1 VALAAYD
8 APRTLVS
15 ATYHIATLTHPLPE
29 VAWAAV
35 AVNVALARFLQG
47 KRDFVPDVIEALR
60 SNEVPAA
67 LLAAVRRVPLPASR
81 TAQDD
86 APGQAVADAEAALW
100 LAYNEPVLERGVR
113 GIATGKATVGRSGLA
128 GALMGARDGVTA
140 IPSSWTVGLEKD
152 ALEAL
157 AGRLVRAD
165 SVLAAGPSS
174 PDR

>member
-1 VALAAYD
+1 
-8 APRTLVS
+8 
-15 ATYHIATLTHPLPE
+15 
-29 VAWAAV
+29 
-35 AVNVALARFLQG
+35 
-47 KRDFVPDVIEALR
+47 
-60 SNEVPAA
+60 
-67 LLAAVRRVPLPASR
+67 
-81 TAQDD
+81 
-86 APGQAVADAEAALW
+86 VADAEAALW

-113 GIATGKATVGRSGLA
+113 GIATGKATVGRSGLV

-157 AGRLVRAD
+157 AGRLVRSD